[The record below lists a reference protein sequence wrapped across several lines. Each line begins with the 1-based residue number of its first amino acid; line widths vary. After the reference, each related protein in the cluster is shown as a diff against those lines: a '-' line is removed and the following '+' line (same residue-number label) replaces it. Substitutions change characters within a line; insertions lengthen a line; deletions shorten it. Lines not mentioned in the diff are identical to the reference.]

1 MVNRLGVTAV
11 ESMETDQVVTAK
23 SQSTGGASCNPAFM
37 SNCSTISHIY

>member
-1 MVNRLGVTAV
+1 MVTRLGVTAV
-11 ESMETDQVVTAK
+11 ESMEIDQVGTAK